1 MRRTLFRY
9 LLVEQAVPFFV
20 SLFVLTVV
28 IFLGRSLHYSKLLF
42 ATDSGLADFGKLL
55 FYSLPYLFA
64 FTIPMAALIA
74 VLVAFSRLSHD
85 NEITAMKA
93 AGISFYQMMPPV
105 AVVTGCAWLVTTAIT
120 QFMLPPSNI
129 ALESMLLEMAH
140 SRVQF
145 GLKERVFNNQV
156 EDLVFFSNSISPDGR
171 RLQGIFI
178 SDERDRKLRRTI
190 VAEEGYILPH
200 PDRERITFRLFRGE
214 IMRVDKDMR
223 SVQTVK
229 FQNYDFNVNLR
240 SMALGGKSFR
250 KDKQHMSIFE
260 LREALASVEA
270 GSRRRIELLLEW
282 HWRLSLP
289 FACIVLGLLAA
300 PLSVQTGSASRLT
313 GVVIGLILF
322 LLYYIFISAAHAL
335 AEDGDYPPAI
345 GLWLPNVVFGILAI
359 FMWIKTARESPLR
372 VITIF
377 RRMGASVISRFGARQ
392 RCELP

>member
-1 MRRTLFRY
+1 
-9 LLVEQAVPFFV
+9 
-20 SLFVLTVV
+20 
-28 IFLGRSLHYSKLLF
+28 
-42 ATDSGLADFGKLL
+42 
-55 FYSLPYLFA
+55 
-64 FTIPMAALIA
+64 
-74 VLVAFSRLSHD
+74 
-85 NEITAMKA
+85 
-93 AGISFYQMMPPV
+93 
-105 AVVTGCAWLVTTAIT
+105 
-120 QFMLPPSNI
+120 
-129 ALESMLLEMAH
+129 
-140 SRVQF
+140 
-145 GLKERVFNNQV
+145 
-156 EDLVFFSNSISPDGR
+156 
-171 RLQGIFI
+171 
-178 SDERDRKLRRTI
+178 
-190 VAEEGYILPH
+190 
-200 PDRERITFRLFRGE
+200 
-214 IMRVDKDMR
+214 MRVDKDMR
-223 SVQTVK
+223 NVQTIK

-260 LREALASVEA
+260 LRKALTSVEV
-270 GSRRRIELLLEW
+270 GSKRRIELLLEW

-359 FMWIKTARESPLR
+359 FMWVKTARESPLR

-377 RRMGASVISRFGARQ
+377 RRIGASVISRFGARQ